1 MTSLND
7 RLTEGVYRVGA
18 DRELLRDAADRI
30 LALEAK
36 CALLSASLTKA
47 EAEAERMWRSLHKAH
62 GVMRARGWHLA
73 AAADGRDVGAAIAAQ
88 AAQEVYDEIDA
99 ILRGEG

>member
-47 EAEAERMWRSLHKAH
+47 EAEAERMCAVLYKAH
-62 GVMRARGWHLA
+62 PVIRVLEWFYA
-73 AAADGRDVGAAIAAQ
+73 AAVIGATQRGYLAQ